1 MEGNGFFRRLVAL
14 CRKEFVQL
22 WRDNSSLL
30 IGTVLPIL
38 LIIIIGSGINL
49 DVKNAPIAAIYWGV
63 VTAGYLAYSFVT
75 ARWEISWIVWP
86 VAGVLYGALA
96 GILHVVRSGG

>member
-1 MEGNGFFRRLVAL
+1 MDGNGFFRRLVAL

-49 DVKNAPIAAIYWGV
+49 DVKNAPIAV
-63 VTAGYLAYSFVT
+63 VLASLAADAASSAMPRNVSTLYASCFVLNRERWSRSISF
-75 ARWEISWIVWP
+75 S
-86 VAGVLYGALA
+86 
-96 GILHVVRSGG
+96 

>member
-1 MEGNGFFRRLVAL
+1 MDGNGFFRRLVAL

-38 LIIIIGSGINL
+38 LIIII
-49 DVKNAPIAAIYWGV
+49 VH
-63 VTAGYLAYSFVT
+63 
-75 ARWEISWIVWP
+75 IVRI
-86 VAGVLYGALA
+86 GL
-96 GILHVVRSGG
+96 RSGRLFDMLICIGVAAAMASGVG

>member
-1 MEGNGFFRRLVAL
+1 MDGNGFFRRLVAL

-49 DVKNAPIAAIYWGV
+49 DVKNAPVAV
-63 VTAGYLAYSFVT
+63 VLEDASPTAQDAVSFLSGSAYFSPRYVT
-75 ARWEISWIVWP
+75 SRAE
-86 VAGVLYGALA
+86 A
-96 GILHVVRSGG
+96 VRLLRNGK